1 MRTIVDTGPL
11 VALLNRRD
19 AFHRWVS
26 DTLKG
31 LTAPLLA
38 CEPVLTETAY
48 LTGKPAALLEMLDG
62 GGIQIGL
69 RVDEEN
75 DGIRRLLS
83 RYGVRMSL
91 ADACV
96 VRMSEIIR
104 ESRVFTLD
112 RTDFAVYRR
121 NGREVI
127 PIIAP

>member
-1 MRTIVDTGPL
+1 MRTIADTGPL

-19 AFHRWVS
+19 AFHGWVS
-26 DTLKG
+26 DTLKA
-31 LTAPLLA
+31 LTAPFLA
-38 CEPVLTETAY
+38 CEPVPTETAY

-62 GGIQIGL
+62 GGIQSGL

-75 DGIRRLLS
+75 HGIRRLLS

-96 VRMSEIIR
+96 VRMSETIR
-104 ESRVFTLD
+104 GSRVLTLD